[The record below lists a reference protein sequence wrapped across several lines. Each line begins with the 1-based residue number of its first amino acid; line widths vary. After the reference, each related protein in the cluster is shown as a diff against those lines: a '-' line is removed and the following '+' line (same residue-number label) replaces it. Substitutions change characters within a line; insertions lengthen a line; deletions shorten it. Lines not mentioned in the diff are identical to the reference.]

1 MQMKWALAIAA
12 GLLSATTTAS
22 AHEMT
27 TTPVFSHPLPQGV
40 PYVVVGAVPHRVIQ
54 LRYGIVNGERVLFD
68 PQTLQIV
75 YILQP

>member
-1 MQMKWALAIAA
+1 MKHWLFAVATALVSAGAA
-12 GLLSATTTAS
+12 D
-22 AHEMT
+22 AHELTRPPMLL
-27 TTPVFSHPLPQGV
+27 HPLPQGM